1 MLDSTIKSK
10 NILHQ
15 NEFKVLS
22 VRAEVLYGN
31 PTEKIVEFSN
41 DKKVDVIVIGNLGL
55 SGLSWLKA
63 LSSVSRGV
71 SERASVPVMIVHF
84 KE

>member
-22 VRAEVLYGN
+22 VRAEVLYSN
-31 PTEKIVEFSN
+31 AMKKIVEFSN
-41 DKKVDVIVIGNLGL
+41 DEKVDMIVIGNLGL
-55 SGLSWLKA
+55 SGLSTLKA
-63 LSSVSRGV
+63 LGSVSRGI
-71 SERASVPVMIVHF
+71 S
-84 KE
+84 